1 MSNKELVN
9 FLDVLNNEK
18 INIDLKFKEFVSFSD
33 KTSIIDIIVDSP
45 YDDFIDLFYRYGKD
59 ICSNIDYYIIKDV
72 DNLRRELGKKSYD
85 SYIKN
90 LRLIQEKLDLEIEAK
105 NTMLRLILPN
115 LYRKNYVGNIHK
127 SKLFDT
133 YFGEL
138 KFGIEPDVIDYDKL
152 LDYLRVLFRD
162 TYEFRYYNGTET
174 VKVYKK

>member
-9 FLDVLNNEK
+9 FLEVLNNEK

-33 KTSIIDIIVDSP
+33 KTSIIDIIVDSL

-105 NTMLRLILPN
+105 NITLRLILPN
-115 LYRKNYVGNIHK
+115 LYGKNYIGTIHK
-127 SKLFDT
+127 SELFNT

-152 LDYLRVLFRD
+152 LDYLRVLLRD
-162 TYEFRYYNGTET
+162 THEFKYYNGTKT